1 MIALVGVD
9 IWLVPPKFQTW
20 KNFIEDEKYLCV
32 INLPKGEHDN
42 INLVC

>member
-9 IWLVPPKFQTW
+9 IQLVPPKFQMG
-20 KNFIEDEKYLCV
+20 KNFIEDENLCV
-32 INLPKGEHDN
+32 IDLPKGEHDD

>member
-9 IWLVPPKFQTW
+9 IQLVPPKFQIG
-20 KNFIEDEKYLCV
+20 KIFIEDEKYLCV
-32 INLPKGEHDN
+32 IDLPKQEHED